1 MKEGA
6 ISYQPPKGKVWIL
19 VSFFEAR
26 LCFSVLDLFDEVMR
40 EYGFSIHN
48 ITPNV
53 VNITV
58 GFDLVC

>member
-1 MKEGA
+1 MSIFETRLRL
-6 ISYQPPKGKVWIL
+6 L
-19 VSFFEAR
+19 VSNF
-26 LCFSVLDLFDEVMR
+26 FDEVMR